1 MLNNLAPEIILL
13 LIALLALCFSMFK
26 MTNSRV
32 IAITNLLLVG
42 QIVFLSFSS
51 NDENLIKIILI
62 AFCCINNLLFAH
74 SLSKVDIEYIPLMLF
89 SCLGG
94 FVVASSQDFLTLFM
108 GLELQAL
115 ASYILS
121 AMMRSSS
128 ASSEA
133 GVKYFSLGALS
144 TCLML
149 LGISFIYGASGSIEY
164 YDLALLENT
173 HFSALAKFG
182 ILLVLAS
189 FMFKLASAPF
199 HMWAPDVYQGSPS
212 GALNVFISINKLT
225 SLAGMIGLLSAL
237 SGLASLAKLLQ
248 LFFIFCSCLSLAVG
262 SFGALKQTNFKRF
275 LAYSSIFDVGFL
287 LLFFIVFNG
296 SLLGFSV
303 LYLLAY
309 TLSVMLILSIL
320 TSIGINVDG
329 LEIADLSGLY
339 QASKLQSVLLGICLF
354 SLMGIPPLLGF
365 VAKFS
370 ILLLAVWDQNYY
382 LAIFASVT
390 TLVSSY
396 YYLRIIKTIFLSP
409 AANVAKDRAQA
420 PFSLQT
426 INVIGVL
433 LLIFGGLLLPIFI
446 VN

>member
-13 LIALLALCFSMFK
+13 FIALLALCFSMFK
-26 MTNSRV
+26 VRHDRL

-42 QIVFLSFSS
+42 QIVFLSFSTIAQS
-51 NDENLIKIILI
+51 SIKIILLI
-62 AFCCINNLLFAH
+62 FCCINNLLFAH
-74 SLSKVDIEYIPLMLF
+74 SLSKVDSEYVALMLF
-89 SCLGG
+89 SCLGS
-94 FVVASSQDFLTLFM
+94 FIVVSSQDFLTLFM

-121 AMMRSSS
+121 AMMRSSP

-133 GVKYFSLGALS
+133 GVKYFSLGALA
-144 TCLML
+144 TCIML
-149 LGISFIYGASGSIEY
+149 LGISFIYGASGGIAYS
-164 YDLALLENT
+164 DLALLENT

-182 ILLVLAS
+182 ILLVVAS
-189 FMFKLASAPF
+189 LSFKLSSAPF

-212 GALNVFISINKLT
+212 ISLNVFISINKLT
-225 SLAGMIGLLSAL
+225 SLLGLVGLLGAL
-237 SGLASLAKLLQ
+237 SSAKSLVNLLQ
-248 LFFIFCSCLSLAVG
+248 PFFIFCACLSLVVG

-320 TSIGINVDG
+320 TSIGINVDD
-329 LEIADLSGLY
+329 LEISDLAGIY
-339 QASKLQSVLLGICLF
+339 HTNKLQSVLLGICLF

-370 ILLLAVWDQNYY
+370 ILLLAVWDASYY
-382 LAIFASVT
+382 LAIFASIT

-409 AANVAKDRAQA
+409 LPNSSPDTRLS
-420 PFSLQT
+420 PLSLQVL
-426 INVIGVL
+426 NVLGAVC
-433 LLIFGGLLLPIFI
+433 LILSWMMLPAFYS
-446 VN
+446 